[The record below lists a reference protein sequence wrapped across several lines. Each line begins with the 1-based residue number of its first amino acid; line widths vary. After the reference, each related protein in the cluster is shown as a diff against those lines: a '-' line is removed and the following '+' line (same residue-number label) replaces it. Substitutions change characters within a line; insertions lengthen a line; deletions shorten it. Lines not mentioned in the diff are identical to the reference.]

1 MIDKFESV
9 DAVLDFA
16 IDREQD
22 AFDLYHGLASTAS
35 SEKMEK
41 LFTSF
46 AKVEAGHK
54 QKLEGLK
61 EGATYL
67 PIRQQSTDMKI
78 ADYLVDVEPSPNMSF
93 QDALVLAMKRE
104 QKAKDLYAGLA
115 QTVSDPVLAEL
126 FRQLAKEEGAHKA
139 RFEELYEENFLSE
152 N

>member
-1 MIDKFESV
+1 METFESV

-16 IDREQD
+16 IAREQE
-22 AFDLYHGLASTAS
+22 AFDLYHGLATDAS
-35 SEKMEK
+35 SEKMEA

-61 EGATYL
+61 EGTTYL
-67 PIRQQSTDMKI
+67 PIRQKTTDMKI
-78 ADYLVDVEPSPNMSF
+78 ADYLVDVVPRPDMSF

-104 QKAKDLYAGLA
+104 QKAKELYTALA
-115 QTVSDPVLAEL
+115 QSISEPILAEL
-126 FRQLAKEEGAHKA
+126 FSQLAKEEGAHKA
-139 RFEELYEENFLSE
+139 RFEELYEQNFLSE